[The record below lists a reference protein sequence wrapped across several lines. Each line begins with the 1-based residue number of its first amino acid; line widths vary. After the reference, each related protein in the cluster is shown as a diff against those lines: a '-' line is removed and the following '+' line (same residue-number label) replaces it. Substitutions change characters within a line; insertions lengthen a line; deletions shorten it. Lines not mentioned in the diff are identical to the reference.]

1 MTFPEQYS
9 PELAGKDATF
19 KVKVHTVRE
28 PQLPELD
35 DEFAKDVSEFDTLE
49 EYKADLRTK
58 LYDGRVESATN
69 KFHSELLTK
78 ACDNMDVTVPESMIS
93 EKTDEFL
100 VNYANNIGATGRNRA
115 ELIQSLGLTE
125 DAFEAM
131 MRPSSERQVKTD
143 LLLDAIAKAEGIEA
157 TEEDKKEFYDKLAAD
172 YGEEADKIKEMIDEN
187 LMTQD
192 IIRRKAAEVIYE
204 SAVKTEP
211 KPAEEEG
218 EEAAP
223 AEEEAASTEEAG
235 D

>member
-1 MTFPEQYS
+1 MAQAP
-9 PELAGKDATF
+9 AGGRIPPNSLQAEKSVLGAMMLSQEAMA
-19 KVKVHTVRE
+19 VAAESLV
-28 PQLPELD
+28 
-35 DEFAKDVSEFDTLE
+35 A
-49 EYKADLRTK
+49 ADF
-58 LYDGRVESATN
+58 YYEINGR
-69 KFHSELLTK
+69 
-78 ACDNMDVTVPESMIS
+78 I
-93 EKTDEFL
+93 
-100 VNYANNIGATGRNRA
+100 
-115 ELIQSLGLTE
+115 
-125 DAFEAM
+125 FEAM
-131 MRPSSERQVKTD
+131 MRLSSERQVKTD